1 MSAEEEVG
9 GAYCLFC
16 FCYKDSTM
24 LHAII

>member
-24 LHAII
+24 Q